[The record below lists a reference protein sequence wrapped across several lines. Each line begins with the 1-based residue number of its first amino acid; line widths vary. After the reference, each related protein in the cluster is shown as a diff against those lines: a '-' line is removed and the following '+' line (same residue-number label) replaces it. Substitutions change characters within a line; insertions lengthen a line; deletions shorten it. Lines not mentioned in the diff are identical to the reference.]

1 MDFQTIQ
8 TNKKSFESW
17 RDPPIKST
25 LANKETTDTT
35 NAGPLRV
42 STPKNN
48 VILGIEFKMFTY
60 IFPVWFVSSLDVPW
74 LKRITEDQEKAETYA
89 RDRRSGKYDTN

>member
-1 MDFQTIQ
+1 MKIAMDFQTIH

-25 LANKETTDTT
+25 LASKETTDTT

-42 STPKNN
+42 STPNKYYVNQ
-48 VILGIEFKMFTY
+48 Y
-60 IFPVWFVSSLDVPW
+60 
-74 LKRITEDQEKAETYA
+74 RI
-89 RDRRSGKYDTN
+89 